1 MKLTYAAGNRAP
13 RFEQV
18 AEVFSRPG
26 SGELTK
32 LEFAPG
38 SHAPALEPDAGRP
51 AKER

>member
-1 MKLTYAAGNRAP
+1 MTLTCPAGNRAP

-18 AEVFSRPG
+18 AEVFTRRG

-38 SHAPALEPDAGRP
+38 NHAPEYEPDAGRP
-51 AKER
+51 GTES